1 MIWVLLGPPG
11 AGKGTQSRL
20 LAAETGAKII
30 EVGAYLR
37 RKRQDGTQLGK
48 FIQSLIDQGNNV
60 PGDILM
66 EVIGPDLLKYA
77 PTGVIIDN
85 FLRDKTQVESW
96 QKFAAKHNLKVGAV
110 IHLLADLQTCWKRVL
125 KRAQLEKRAD
135 DNYQAF
141 RKRYQGVYQ
150 AHIKEVLSSFDSQV
164 PIIEIDARPPIK
176 EVYKNI
182 VAELKKKGVWIRK
195 SR

>member
-37 RKRQDGTQLGK
+37 RKRQDGSQLGK

-60 PGDILM
+60 PGDVLM
-66 EVIGPDLLKYA
+66 KVIGPDLLKYA

-96 QKFAAKHNLKVGAV
+96 QRFAAKHDLKVGAV
-110 IHLLADLQTCWKRVL
+110 IHLLADLQTCWNRVL

-141 RKRYQGVYQ
+141 KKRYQDVYQ
-150 AHIKEVLSSFDSQV
+150 AHIKEVLSSFEAQV
-164 PIIEIDARPPIK
+164 SLIEIDARPPIK
-176 EVYKNI
+176 EVYKDI
-182 VAELKKKGVWIRK
+182 VTQLKKKGVWIGK
-195 SR
+195 SK

>member
-37 RKRQDGTQLGK
+37 RKHQDGTQLGK
-48 FIQSLIDQGNNV
+48 LIQSLVDNGINV
-60 PGDILM
+60 PGDVLM

-110 IHLLADLQTCWKRVL
+110 IHLLADLRTCWNRVL
-125 KRAQLEKRAD
+125 KRAKLEKRAD

-141 RKRYQGVYQ
+141 RKRYQDVYQ
-150 AHIKEVLSSFDSQV
+150 AHIEEVLSSFESQV

-176 EVYKNI
+176 EVYKDI
-182 VAELKKKGVWIRK
+182 VTQLKKKGVWIGK
-195 SR
+195 SK